1 MRLRKI
7 YILPLIA
14 IMTLFTA
21 CKDCGYDYSYEI
33 LNATNS
39 DVQIFWTQKF
49 NSQDS
54 LTLKSGETKVLFTSF
69 HGIEPCRDIP
79 IFRDVDYDLES
90 FKVVKMDS
98 TNLESN
104 LNYLSNDSWEF
115 IDGTYQATINE
126 TEF

>member
-1 MRLRKI
+1 MRLTKI
-7 YILPLIA
+7 YILSLIA
-14 IMTLFTA
+14 ITTWLTA
-21 CKDCGYDYSYEI
+21 CKDCGYNYSYEI
-33 LNATNS
+33 QNATNS
-39 DVQIFWTQKF
+39 NVQIFWTQML
-49 NSQDS
+49 NSPDS
-54 LTLKSGETKVLFTSF
+54 LTIESGETKVLFNSY

-90 FKVVKMDS
+90 FKVIKMDS

-115 IDGTYQATINE
+115 IDGTYLATITE